1 MSEFQLI
8 LLNEAN
14 RPPRQ
19 ARAGDGFS
27 LIPFPSHV
35 KMAPILPIP
44 KPAPTAED
52 IDNWLTPR
60 QAVQL
65 LRSVYE
71 DRWLAEHTLLERLK
85 GGMVQAI
92 ARNTTRSD
100 RTDGAALVRISP
112 EHWRYVNETS
122 SFWTTGDLVYTYRRD
137 IYDEVTF
144 RHFDVR
150 FEPEGVNAIIG
161 SAAPDIAPTP
171 DLPEANE
178 PTERGPP
185 VSEAHLQAW
194 YEVYRQ
200 VYQGAADTE
209 DTAVRSARGMFPG
222 KSVSRDKIRKLRGAQ
237 KRGRKPGETAK

>member
-1 MSEFQLI
+1 
-8 LLNEAN
+8 
-14 RPPRQ
+14 
-19 ARAGDGFS
+19 
-27 LIPFPSHV
+27 
-35 KMAPILPIP
+35 
-44 KPAPTAED
+44 
-52 IDNWLTPR
+52 
-60 QAVQL
+60 
-65 LRSVYE
+65 
-71 DRWLAEHTLLERLK
+71 
-85 GGMVQAI
+85 
-92 ARNTTRSD
+92 
-100 RTDGAALVRISP
+100 
-112 EHWRYVNETS
+112 VNETS